1 MATQQDHRQGQMN
14 AIVAFR
20 GTSSGAS
27 PFAAPP
33 PSRHRPDAP
42 VTIEIRPLQACAD
55 IRAAWADLA
64 GRAVEPNLF
73 FEPDFALAAAQH
85 LIAFRDAVAILAWQG
100 EVHEPQRRLIG
111 LIPCFPRNRLFV
123 PDELIGFSDRRVLDG
138 APLLDRLQAQAVIEA
153 VLSLRAGWRLEGR
166 GLILR
171 RIALEGPLATALLS
185 AAERLGL
192 AAMLQ
197 PARPAARPR
206 LAMAS
211 RDKAEAF
218 AGALARQGKVT
229 LLESGARIKLR
240 DAVELLLAMEAS
252 GPRARAGQAM
262 LQNTREA
269 GFVRAMTRGLA
280 RARQCRVALLKLDE
294 RPIAG
299 AILLG
304 RGEKRWLFASA
315 QDDLHAPFEPEL
327 VLMAMLRE
335 ASPSR
340 RILLPDGEA
349 AFGAALATQGEI
361 RLMPR
366 DAMKPRDL
374 AARARDV
381 LRRSLFRLSRAGAA

>member
-1 MATQQDHRQGQMN
+1 MN

-20 GTSSGAS
+20 GPSSGAS
-27 PFAAPP
+27 RFAAPP
-33 PSRHRPDAP
+33 PLRHRPDAP
-42 VTIEIRPLQACAD
+42 ITIEIRPLQACAD
-55 IRAAWADLA
+55 IRTAWVDLA
-64 GRAVEPNLF
+64 GRAIESNLF
-73 FEPDFALAAAQH
+73 FEPDFALAASQH

-100 EVHEPQRRLIG
+100 EPHEPQRRLIG

-123 PDELIGFSDRRVLDG
+123 PDGLIGFSDRRVLDG
-138 APLLDRLQAQAVIEA
+138 APLLDRLQAQAVIET
-153 VLSLRAGWRLEGR
+153 VLSLRTGWRLEGR

-171 RIALEGPLATALLS
+171 RIALEGPLTTALLS

-197 PARPAARPR
+197 PAKPTARLR
-206 LAMAS
+206 LAEAS
-211 RDKAEAF
+211 RDKAE
-218 AGALARQGKVT
+218 ALARQGKVT

-252 GPRARAGQAM
+252 GSRARAGEAM

-280 RARQCRVALLKLDE
+280 RVRQCRVALLKLDG

-315 QDDLHAPFEPEL
+315 QDDVYAPFEPEL
-327 VLMAMLRE
+327 VLIAMLGE
-335 ASPSR
+335 ASPSS

-349 AFGAALATQGEI
+349 AFGAGQATQGEI

-374 AARARDV
+374 AARARDA
-381 LRRSLFRLSRAGAA
+381 LRRSLFRLPRAGAA